1 MSTRSKRIWAARPVD
16 RHGQLSIAMTCI
28 GYTIA
33 LSISVYILWT
43 FGRTDGLTFAQL
55 VKEMIV
61 LGFPAALG
69 AGAARLLF

>member
-1 MSTRSKRIWAARPVD
+1 M
-16 RHGQLSIAMTCI
+16 AMTCI

-33 LSISVYILWT
+33 LSISFYILWT

-55 VKEMIV
+55 LKEMIV